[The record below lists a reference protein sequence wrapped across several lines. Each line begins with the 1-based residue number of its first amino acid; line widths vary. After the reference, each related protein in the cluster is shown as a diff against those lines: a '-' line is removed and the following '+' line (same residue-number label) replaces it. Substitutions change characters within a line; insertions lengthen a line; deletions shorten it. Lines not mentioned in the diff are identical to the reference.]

1 MAKAQGK
8 EFTFDGE
15 DHINSSFLETF
26 PFESK
31 KQYIVTKTREFSAV
45 CPFSGL
51 PDLAYVII
59 EYFPEG

>member
-31 KQYIVTKTREFSAV
+31 KQYIVKLNEIWNSSITV
-45 CPFSGL
+45 NNNSGFL
-51 PDLAYVII
+51 
-59 EYFPEG
+59 